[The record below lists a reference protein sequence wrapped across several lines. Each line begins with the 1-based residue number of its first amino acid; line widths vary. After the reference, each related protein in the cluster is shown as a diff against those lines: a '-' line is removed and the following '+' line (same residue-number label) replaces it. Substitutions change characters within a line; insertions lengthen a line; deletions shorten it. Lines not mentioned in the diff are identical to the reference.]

1 MEAEK
6 FNSLPSASQRNT
18 KADGIIQ
25 FHLCGLRTGGT
36 DVRGQEKMDVPAHQA
51 EQILPSSTFSF

>member
-6 FNSLPSASQRNT
+6 FHSLPSASQRNT
-18 KADGIIQ
+18 KADGIIHFQ
-25 FHLCGLRTGGT
+25 CKGLRTRGT

-51 EQILPSSTFSF
+51 EQILSSSTFSF

>member
-6 FNSLPSASQRNT
+6 FHSLPSASQRNM
-18 KADGIIQ
+18 KANGIIQ
-25 FHLCGLRTGGT
+25 FQCKGLRTGGT

-51 EQILPSSTFSF
+51 GQILPSSTFSF